1 MGQGKKMKKDKEVAY
16 KAPQNKQQK
25 KPSNP
30 ECTSCFFCRAEE
42 HKKKHCTNYHTWCDK
57 KIYFLI
63 CIFLRFIYL
72 RYLDTCDG

>member
-1 MGQGKKMKKDKEVAY
+1 MGKGKKMKKDKEVAD
-16 KAPQNKQQK
+16 KAPQKKQQK

-30 ECTSCFFCRAEE
+30 KCTSCSFRRTEE

-57 KIYFLI
+57 KVYFLI
-63 CIFLRFIYL
+63 WFFLRLIYL